1 MLISRR
7 AEYKMPN
14 TKQSYLIAALRQ
26 GGAVL
31 LYAGFAVYLYQP
43 YFKHFDALR
52 FLSVINACLG
62 CLGGYVL
69 SRRWITSF
77 WCSFFAGATYGFGP
91 FALWLAGYHPTAG
104 FLVAAVPWLFCPAAF
119 GPKVKWRWVSWLL
132 SALPFLA
139 IISFFQLSARWRL
152 FAIPVQTKLNLSDL
166 AFLLAPLASAE
177 RGLTPVGFY
186 HVPLAFLIVG
196 GAMLLAARRFGIL
209 IIFAVG
215 VTLAFCNPVFNVSPV
230 IWLTT
235 PLLCCSIIIGA
246 GMQGIVC
253 AGFTDRKLL
262 LITAAVMAAISIA
275 MLLLATECFQIF
287 AGLGAKAGRIFAQA
301 AKMYILG
308 AVAIT
313 IIFFTAR
320 AKSRVH
326 LLRLTVLCSAAAI
339 DIFLGARFIVDST
352 F

>member
-1 MLISRR
+1 MS
-7 AEYKMPN
+7 N
-14 TKQSYLIAALRQ
+14 TKLSKLATAA
-26 GGAVL
+26 L

-43 YFKHFDALR
+43 YFKHFNELQ
-52 FLSVINACLG
+52 FLVVINTCLACLG
-62 CLGGYVL
+62 AYVL

-104 FLVAAVPWLFCPAAF
+104 LLLAAVPWLFCPAAF
-119 GPKVKWRWVSWLL
+119 GPKARWRWVSWLL

-152 FAIPVQTKLNLSDL
+152 FAIPVQTKLHLSDL
-166 AFLLAPLASAE
+166 AFLLAPLAAAE
-177 RGLTPVGFY
+177 RGLTPFGLY

-196 GAMLLAARRFGIL
+196 LSMLVAARRFGIL
-209 IIFAVG
+209 TIFAIG
-215 VTLAFCNPVFNVSPV
+215 VALAFAGRHPADCNPVFNVSPV
-230 IWLTT
+230 IWLTI
-235 PLLCCSIIIGA
+235 PLLCCSILVGA
-246 GMQGIVC
+246 GMQGLVC
-253 AGFTDRKLL
+253 AGFADRKLL
-262 LITAAVMAAISIA
+262 LITAAVMAALSIVT
-275 MLLLATECFQIF
+275 LLLATECFQVF
-287 AGLGAKAGRIFAQA
+287 AGLGARAGRCFTEA

-308 AVAIT
+308 TVAIT
-313 IIFFTAR
+313 IIFFTAC

-339 DIFLGARFIVDST
+339 DIFLCARFIVDST